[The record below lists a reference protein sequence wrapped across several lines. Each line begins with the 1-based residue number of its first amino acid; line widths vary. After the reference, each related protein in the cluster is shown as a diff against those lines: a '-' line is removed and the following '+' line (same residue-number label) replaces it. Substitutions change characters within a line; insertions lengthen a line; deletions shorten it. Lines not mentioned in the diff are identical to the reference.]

1 MPGRGRSAG
10 RSCTAPHPPPPRPCR
25 PTSWHCPWWRSCREP
40 GYPGASPALPGGSA
54 SIAAVAVAVAVAVAA
69 AVAAAIAAAVVTAA
83 VAVVAVVVA
92 VAVAVVVAAAVA
104 VAKQIVA
111 QSLTCRHTTIHFEEN
126 KNPAAQLFAAGK

>member
-1 MPGRGRSAG
+1 MKFIVF
-10 RSCTAPHPPPPRPCR
+10 TH
-25 PTSWHCPWWRSCREP
+25 E
-40 GYPGASPALPGGSA
+40 LLLFF
-54 SIAAVAVAVAVAVAA
+54 
-69 AVAAAIAAAVVTAA
+69 
-83 VAVVAVVVA
+83 VAVVVA